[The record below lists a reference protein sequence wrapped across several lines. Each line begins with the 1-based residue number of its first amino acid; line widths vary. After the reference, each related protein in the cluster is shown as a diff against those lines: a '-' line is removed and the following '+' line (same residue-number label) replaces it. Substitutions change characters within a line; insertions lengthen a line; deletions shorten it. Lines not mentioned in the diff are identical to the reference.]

1 MTQTTSTPI
10 YHKDRKDNGYG
21 SAMDDSFINNEVNK
35 SCKYIASYVIVY
47 IFQEERNNEQ
57 FSNNVRT

>member
-1 MTQTTSTPI
+1 MFSLI
-10 YHKDRKDNGYG
+10 YG